1 MTKKDI
7 VDIVAEETGLQRK
20 EVQITLE
27 AAIEKIIK
35 SVCKDDPVTLRGF
48 GTFRPVLRKKKLAR
62 DISRKITVEI
72 PERYVVKFVPSD
84 DFSEQ
89 LNYYKSKKK

>member
-1 MTKKDI
+1 
-7 VDIVAEETGLQRK
+7 
-20 EVQITLE
+20 LE

-62 DISRKITVEI
+62 DISRKTTVEI